1 MISTVTDLNP
11 VGYLQGALNKV
22 AGGWRCMIQYVF
34 LLKDML
40 LHQIQHFEVLHKH
53 PFFIHLKVLYFF
65 IKGN

>member
-11 VGYLQGALNKV
+11 AGYLQGALNKV
-22 AGGWRCMIQYVF
+22 AGGWRCMIQYAF

-53 PFFIHLKVLYFF
+53 PLLNSSQSPLFFH
-65 IKGN
+65 